1 MRTCKID
8 GTPLVLTNS
17 KRTPQQLKKQY
28 YYSAYFQCPTCK
40 RIYFDDKYKV
50 INSNYNLFTGD
61 HNLDQGIYDVEIWT
75 DGASSNNGRPN
86 AKAAWAFVSN
96 KYEEGGLVDGKQTNN
111 RGEALAI
118 YHALAWASGKGY
130 KKIRLHTDS
139 QITLHG
145 VAKHPDKV
153 KENRDIFQKIY
164 DVVTKN
170 ALDITYQKV
179 LGHSGDINNE
189 KADKIAVR
197 LTLQ

>member
-1 MRTCKID
+1 MRNCKID
-8 GTPLVLTNS
+8 GTPLQLTNS

-50 INSNYNLFTGD
+50 INNNYDLFTGK
-61 HNLDQGIYDVEIWT
+61 HTLNPNTFDVEIWT

-86 AKAAWAFVSN
+86 AKAAWAFVTN

-118 YHALAWASGKGY
+118 YHALVWASKKGY
-130 KKIRLHTDS
+130 KRIQIHTDS

-145 VAKHPDKV
+145 IAKHPDKV
-153 KENRDIFQKIY
+153 KENRDIFQRIY
-164 DVVTKN
+164 EAVTNNNLDV
-170 ALDITYQKV
+170 TYQKV

-189 KADKIAVR
+189 KADKLAVR

>member
-1 MRTCKID
+1 MRTCRID
-8 GTPLVLTNS
+8 GTPLSLTHS
-17 KRTPQQLKKQY
+17 QRSPQQLKKKY

-40 RIYFDDKYKV
+40 RIYFDDKYKI
-50 INSNYNLFTGD
+50 INTNYNLFTE
-61 HNLDQGIYDVEIWT
+61 NEQLNQLPFDVEIWT

-86 AKAAWAFVSN
+86 AKAAWAFVSG

-111 RGEALAI
+111 RGEGLAI
-118 YHALAWASGKGY
+118 YYALLWAARKGY
-130 KKIRLHTDS
+130 KRICIHTDS

-170 ALDITYQKV
+170 DLDITYNKV
-179 LGHSGDINNE
+179 LGHSGDPNNE
-189 KADKIAVR
+189 RADKVAVR